1 MNIQNII
8 FIVVLIVSIVLH
20 EIAHGYAAD
29 KLGDP
34 TARLAGRLSL
44 NPLVHVDWIG
54 SVILPFFLIVS
65 GAPFIL
71 GWAKPVPFNLY
82 NMKNP
87 KWGGVIVAIA
97 GPLTNIVIALLAA
110 IILKLF
116 TFSPAVIF
124 FLTSLMIT
132 NISLAVFNMVPIP
145 PLDGHHILYALL
157 PKRLYKI
164 KSFLRRYSFFVLI
177 IFVIFGWQF
186 ISPLIFGI
194 YNLLV

>member
-8 FIVVLIVSIVLH
+8 FIVVLIISIVLH

>member
-8 FIVVLIVSIVLH
+8 FIVILIISIVLH

-97 GPLTNIVIALLAA
+97 GPLTNIVIAILAA

-124 FLTSLMIT
+124 FLTSLIIT

>member
-110 IILKLF
+110 LILKLF

-124 FLTSLMIT
+124 FLTSLIIT

>member
-8 FIVVLIVSIVLH
+8 FIVILIISIVLH